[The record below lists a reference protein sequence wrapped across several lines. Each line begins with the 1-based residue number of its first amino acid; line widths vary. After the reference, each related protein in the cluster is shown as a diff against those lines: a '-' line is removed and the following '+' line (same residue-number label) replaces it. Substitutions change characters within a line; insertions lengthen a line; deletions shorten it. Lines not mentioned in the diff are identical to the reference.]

1 MTDSLLN
8 PNEQKAAENV
18 ESNALV
24 PNGIY
29 AARVSEVS
37 RWTTGTSLVWKFK
50 IAQGQPHAGR
60 EMWTWTGL
68 KDNGIFK
75 TKEYLSALGFG
86 LDAAPEAIIGT
97 PCKIAVAIEA
107 RSDTGEPANKVKK
120 VFAYEGPPLPAD
132 PEPTGTDDFPAEFGD
147 DSDDALV

>member
-29 AARVSEVS
+29 SCRVSAVE
-37 RWTTGTSLVWKFK
+37 RWSTGTSLVWKFK
-50 IAQGQPHAGR
+50 IAQGQAHAGR

-75 TKEYLSALGFG
+75 TKEYLAALGFG
-86 LDAAPEAIIGT
+86 LDAPAAQIIGT

-107 RSDTGEPANKVKK
+107 RSDNGEPANKVKR
-120 VFAYEGPPLPAD
+120 VFAYDGPELPPD
-132 PEPTGTDDFPAEFGD
+132 PQPTGKDEFPAEFGD
-147 DSDDALV
+147 DDDALV